1 MQAWLDSQ
9 ATYQLSLQK
18 AKQAADAAAYASQ
31 QVEKLNSA
39 LSTAQSSLD
48 AVTAQTADEKNGVLD
63 ERALIKE
70 LMSNV
75 GKYFSVQFFFHVI
88 EQPHVMLVRHFIR
101 LTLIRTKIRRDV
113 HMISWKYRD

>member
-39 LSTAQSSLD
+39 LTTAQSSLD

-70 LMSNV
+70 LMTNV
-75 GKYFSVQFFFHVI
+75 GAAPIANSPPNPSFLRRPPLS
-88 EQPHVMLVRHFIR
+88 R
-101 LTLIRTKIRRDV
+101 IRTFELARSAQQAFQQPDQC
-113 HMISWKYRD
+113 SD

>member
-9 ATYQLSLQK
+9 STYQLSLQK

-70 LMSNV
+70 LMTNV
-75 GKYFSVQFFFHVI
+75 GAAPLRESQS
-88 EQPHVMLVRHFIR
+88 FIPA
-101 LTLIRTKIRRDV
+101 LSSIIAHPNV
-113 HMISWKYRD
+113 

>member
-9 ATYQLSLQK
+9 STYQLSLQK

-39 LSTAQSSLD
+39 LTTAQSSLD

-75 GKYFSVQFFFHVI
+75 GKYFSVQFFFSCNRATSCHAGSAFH
-88 EQPHVMLVRHFIR
+88 PSYS
-101 LTLIRTKIRRDV
+101 LTST
-113 HMISWKYRD
+113 

>member
-9 ATYQLSLQK
+9 STYQLSLQK

-70 LMSNV
+70 LMTNV
-75 GKYFSVQFFFHVI
+75 GAAPLREFSSQS
-88 EQPHVMLVRHFIR
+88 FIPA
-101 LTLIRTKIRRDV
+101 LSSIIAHPNV
-113 HMISWKYRD
+113 